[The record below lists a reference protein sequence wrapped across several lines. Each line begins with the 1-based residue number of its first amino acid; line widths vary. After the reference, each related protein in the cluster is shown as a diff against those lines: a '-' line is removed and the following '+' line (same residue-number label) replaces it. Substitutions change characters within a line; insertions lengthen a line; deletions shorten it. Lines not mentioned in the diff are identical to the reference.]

1 MINNVLLTY
10 ITIGIGFTTT
20 LIYFNANTFYRTN
33 KICYADVSTQTNIQS
48 TQQKSTQT
56 SNPNAATHKYQSCA
70 TQTPVEWKS
79 TSSNQKLPSSR
90 NDGWY
95 DILQNIIKE

>member
-1 MINNVLLTY
+1 MINNILLTY

-20 LIYFNANTFYRTN
+20 LIYFNANTFYNTSP
-33 KICYADVSTQTNIQS
+33 ISYVDASTQTSIQS

-70 TQTPVEWKS
+70 TQTPVE
-79 TSSNQKLPSSR
+79 
-90 NDGWY
+90 
-95 DILQNIIKE
+95 